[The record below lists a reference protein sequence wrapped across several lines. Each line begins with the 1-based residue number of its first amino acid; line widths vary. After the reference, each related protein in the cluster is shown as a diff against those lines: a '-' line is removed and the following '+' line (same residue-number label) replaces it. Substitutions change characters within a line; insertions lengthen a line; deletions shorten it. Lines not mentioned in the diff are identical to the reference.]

1 MRLGKTMKIK
11 RKVVV
16 NAIASIFV
24 LPIAANA
31 QSSLSETIRF
41 IEENIYGKVKVSC
54 ERMDLHVNANF
65 EESFS
70 KMETKYSIPI
80 REVEFFENVGGNLS
94 LKCLSGKC
102 LGIQFPPSENMRLTD
117 LAIVKVRVSIPR
129 VISAF
134 QHLQKICGG
143 AKPTPF

>member
-1 MRLGKTMKIK
+1 MTMKID

-16 NAIASIFV
+16 IAIASFFV
-24 LPIAANA
+24 LPIAANS
-31 QSSLSETIRF
+31 QPSLSETIRF

-54 ERMDLHVNANF
+54 ERMEVHVNANF

-70 KMETKYSIPI
+70 NMETKYSIPI

-102 LGIQFPPSENMRLTD
+102 SGVEFSPFENKRLTD
-117 LAIVKVRVSIPR
+117 LAIVKVRIAIPR
-129 VISAF
+129 VISALE
-134 QHLQKICGG
+134 HLQKICGG